1 MFLDLAELLCNFG
14 RLDPSCMD
22 SGFVVWFPSSLA
34 AVLHRVGRLEE
45 SKQELQKFNE
55 ESSQRLPEVSVKL
68 EAKLKVLNELRED
81 LLHVYQ
87 QLR

>member
-1 MFLDLAELLCNFG
+1 
-14 RLDPSCMD
+14 MD
-22 SGFVVWFPSSLA
+22 SGFVVWFASSLA